1 MVRLREVTIIK
12 DPSLLNEKL
21 GPFKIRKIL
30 PLALGGMVGYGMI
43 KKGTIDDIVIGII
56 VIGAS
61 LIISLG
67 PDRSLSFENQLQAM
81 TYYYTLKSKGLRVS
95 TQQPQQTSQPSL
107 KPEEL
112 ELKISE
118 LKQQMKGEKDII
130 KKMKIKRELL
140 SYELQYYTSEINNV
154 EQRIQQLKAKMKGA
168 NKVTRSKISTKLREL
183 YKKRSELYKLKNRVN
198 AELRKFEKITLIDN
212 EEIND
217 LKKKIA
223 ELKSQIETTTD
234 KKKLKEL
241 KEQYN
246 ITMLEYYNKKILQ
259 DRALL
264 KLVND
269 KALKSKINAEL
280 KELYKK
286 KSELEKKLK
295 KSKIGT
301 SQTSSGGIVKIFR
314 FGGGK
319 K

>member
-21 GPFKIRKIL
+21 GPFKIKKLL

-43 KKGTIDDIVIGII
+43 KKGTIDDIVIGVI
-56 VIGAS
+56 VIVAS
-61 LIISLG
+61 LIITLG

-81 TYYYTLKSKGLRVS
+81 TYYYTLKSKGLRVN
-95 TQQPQQTSQPSL
+95 TQQPQQTTL

-140 SYELQYYTSEINNV
+140 SYELQYYTYEISNV
-154 EQRIQQLKAKMKGA
+154 EQRIQQLKAKMKDA
-168 NKVTRSKISTKLREL
+168 DKVTKSKISTKLREL
-183 YKKRSELYKLKNRVN
+183 YKKRSELYKLKNKVN
-198 AELRKFEKITLIDN
+198 AELKKFEKITLIDN

-217 LKKKIA
+217 LKKKVT
-223 ELKSQIETTTD
+223 ELKSQIKSTTD

-264 KLVND
+264 KFVND

-301 SQTSSGGIVKIFR
+301 GQTSSGGIVKIFR
-314 FGGGK
+314 R
-319 K
+319 

>member
-56 VIGAS
+56 VIVAS
-61 LIISLG
+61 LIITFG

-81 TYYYTLKSKGLRVS
+81 IYYYTLKSKGVKVN
-95 TQQPQQTSQPSL
+95 TQPQQTIQPTSL

-112 ELKISE
+112 KLKISE
-118 LKQQMKGEKDII
+118 LKQQMKDEKDII

-140 SYELQYYTSEINNV
+140 SYEVQYYTSKINNV
-154 EQRIQQLKAKMKGA
+154 EQGIQQLKAKMKDTD
-168 NKVTRSKISTKLREL
+168 KVTKSKISIELREL
-183 YKKRSELYKLKNRVN
+183 YKKRSELYKSKNKIN

-217 LKKKIA
+217 LKKKVT
-223 ELKSQIETTTD
+223 ELKSQIKSTTD

-241 KEQYN
+241 KEHYSN
-246 ITMLEYYNKKILQ
+246 VLLEYYNKKILQ

-269 KALKSKINAEL
+269 KMLKSKINAEL
-280 KELYKK
+280 KELHRKK
-286 KSELEKKLK
+286 TELEKKLK
-295 KSKIGT
+295 KSK
-301 SQTSSGGIVKIFR
+301 S
-314 FGGGK
+314 GGK

>member
-154 EQRIQQLKAKMKGA
+154 EQRIQQLKAKMKDA
-168 NKVTRSKISTKLREL
+168 DKVTKSKISTKLREL

>member
-43 KKGTIDDIVIGII
+43 RKGTLDDILIGII

-61 LIISLG
+61 LIITLG

-95 TQQPQQTSQPSL
+95 TQQPQQTIQPSL

-168 NKVTRSKISTKLREL
+168 NKVTRSKISTKLKDL
-183 YKKRSELYKLKNRVN
+183 YKKRSELYKLKNKAN

-246 ITMLEYYNKKILQ
+246 IAMLEYYNKKILQ

-264 KLVND
+264 KLVN

-280 KELYKK
+280 KELQRKK
-286 KSELEKKLK
+286 AELEKKLK

>member
-30 PLALGGMVGYGMI
+30 PLALGGMLGYGMI
-43 KKGTIDDIVIGII
+43 RKGTLDDILIGII
-56 VIGAS
+56 VIVAS
-61 LIISLG
+61 LIITFG

-81 TYYYTLKSKGLRVS
+81 IYYYTLKSKGVKVN
-95 TQQPQQTSQPSL
+95 TQPQQTIQPTSL

-112 ELKISE
+112 KLKISE
-118 LKQQMKGEKDII
+118 LKQQMKDEKDII

-140 SYELQYYTSEINNV
+140 SYEVQYYTSEINNV
-154 EQRIQQLKAKMKGA
+154 EQRIQQLKAKMKDTD
-168 NKVTRSKISTKLREL
+168 KVTKSKISIELREL
-183 YKKRSELYKLKNRVN
+183 YKKRSELYKSKNKIN

-217 LKKKIA
+217 LKKKVT
-223 ELKSQIETTTD
+223 ELKSQIKSTTD

-241 KEQYN
+241 KEHYSN
-246 ITMLEYYNKKILQ
+246 VLLEYYNKKILQ

-269 KALKSKINAEL
+269 KMLKSKINAEL
-280 KELYKK
+280 KELHRKK
-286 KSELEKKLK
+286 TELEKKLK
-295 KSKIGT
+295 KSK
-301 SQTSSGGIVKIFR
+301 S
-314 FGGGK
+314 GGK

>member
-1 MVRLREVTIIK
+1 MVKLREVTIIK

-30 PLALGGMVGYGMI
+30 PLALGGMLGYGMI
-43 KKGTIDDIVIGII
+43 RKGTIDDILIGII
-56 VIGAS
+56 VIVAS
-61 LIISLG
+61 LIITFG

-81 TYYYTLKSKGLRVS
+81 IYYYTLKSKGVKVN
-95 TQQPQQTSQPSL
+95 TQPQQAIQPTSL

-118 LKQQMKGEKDII
+118 LKQQMKDEKDII

-140 SYELQYYTSEINNV
+140 SYEVQYYTSEINNV
-154 EQRIQQLKAKMKGA
+154 EQRIQQLKAKMKDA
-168 NKVTRSKISTKLREL
+168 DKVTKSKISIKLREL
-183 YKKRSELYKLKNRVN
+183 YKKRSELYKSKNKIN

-217 LKKKIA
+217 LKKKVT
-223 ELKSQIETTTD
+223 ELKSQIKSTTD

-241 KEQYN
+241 KEQYSN
-246 ITMLEYYNKKILQ
+246 VLLEYYNKRILQ

-269 KALKSKINAEL
+269 KMFKSKINAEL
-280 KELYKK
+280 KELHRKK
-286 KSELEKKLK
+286 AELEKKLK
-295 KSKIGT
+295 RSKSSLLGLL
-301 SQTSSGGIVKIFR
+301 
-314 FGGGK
+314 GGK

>member
-30 PLALGGMVGYGMI
+30 PLALGGILGYGMI
-43 KKGTIDDIVIGII
+43 RKGTLDDILIGII
-56 VIGAS
+56 AIVAS
-61 LIISLG
+61 LIITFG

-81 TYYYTLKSKGLRVS
+81 IYYYTLKSKGVKVN
-95 TQQPQQTSQPSL
+95 TQPQQTIQPSL

-112 ELKISE
+112 KIKISG
-118 LKQQMKGEKDII
+118 LKQQMKDEKDII

-140 SYELQYYTSEINNV
+140 SYELQYYTSEINNA
-154 EQRIQQLKAKMKGA
+154 EQRIQQLKAKMKGTD
-168 NKVTRSKISTKLREL
+168 KITKSKISTELRKL
-183 YKKRSELYKLKNRVN
+183 YKKRSKLYKLKNKTN

-217 LKKKIA
+217 LKKKVT
-223 ELKSQIETTTD
+223 ELKSQIKSTTD

-241 KEQYN
+241 KGHYSN
-246 ITMLEYYNKKILQ
+246 VLLEYYNKKILQ

-269 KALKSKINAEL
+269 KMLKSKINAEL
-280 KELYKK
+280 KELHRKK
-286 KSELEKKLK
+286 TELEKKLK
-295 KSKIGT
+295 KAN
-301 SQTSSGGIVKIFR
+301 
-314 FGGGK
+314 
-319 K
+319 

>member
-30 PLALGGMVGYGMI
+30 PLALGGMIGYGMI
-43 KKGTIDDIVIGII
+43 KKGTIDDIVIGVI
-56 VIGAS
+56 VIVAS
-61 LIISLG
+61 LVITLG
-67 PDRSLSFENQLQAM
+67 PDRSLSFENQLQSM
-81 TYYYTLKSKGLRVS
+81 LYYFTLKSKGLKVN
-95 TQQPQQTSQPSL
+95 TQPQQTVQPSL

-118 LKQQMKGEKDII
+118 LRQKMKGEKDII
-130 KKMKIKRELL
+130 KKTKIKRELL
-140 SYELQYYTSEINNV
+140 SYELQYYTSEISNV

-168 NKVTRSKISTKLREL
+168 NKITRSKISAELRKLN
-183 YKKRSELYKLKNRVN
+183 KKRSELYKLKNKVN

-217 LKKKIA
+217 LKKKVT
-223 ELKSQIETTTD
+223 ELKSQIEGTTD

-241 KEQYN
+241 KEQYS
-246 ITMLEYYNKKILQ
+246 IALLEYYNKKILQ
-259 DRALL
+259 DTALL

-280 KELYKK
+280 KELQRKK
-286 KSELEKKLK
+286 AELEKKLK
-295 KSKIGT
+295 SKVDT
-301 SQTSSGGIVKIFR
+301 RQTSSGGIAKIFR
-314 FGGGK
+314 FK
-319 K
+319 R

>member
-30 PLALGGMVGYGMI
+30 PLALGGMLGYGMI
-43 KKGTIDDIVIGII
+43 RKGTLDDILIGII
-56 VIGAS
+56 VIVAS
-61 LIISLG
+61 LIITFG

-81 TYYYTLKSKGLRVS
+81 IYYYTLKSKGVKVN
-95 TQQPQQTSQPSL
+95 TQPQQIIQPSL

-112 ELKISE
+112 KLKISE
-118 LKQQMKGEKDII
+118 LKQQMKDEKDII

-140 SYELQYYTSEINNV
+140 SYEVQYYTSEINNV
-154 EQRIQQLKAKMKGA
+154 EQRIQQLKAKMKDTD
-168 NKVTRSKISTKLREL
+168 KVTKSKISIELREL
-183 YKKRSELYKLKNRVN
+183 YKKRSELYKSKNKIN

-217 LKKKIA
+217 LKKKVT
-223 ELKSQIETTTD
+223 ELKSQIKSTTD

-241 KEQYN
+241 KEHYSN
-246 ITMLEYYNKKILQ
+246 VLLEYYNKKILQ
-259 DRALL
+259 DKALL

-269 KALKSKINAEL
+269 KMLKSKINAEL
-280 KELYKK
+280 KELHRKK
-286 KSELEKKLK
+286 TELEKKLK
-295 KSKIGT
+295 KSK
-301 SQTSSGGIVKIFR
+301 S
-314 FGGGK
+314 GGK

>member
-1 MVRLREVTIIK
+1 MVRLREVAIIK

-21 GPFKIRKIL
+21 GPFKIKKLL

-43 KKGTIDDIVIGII
+43 RKGTLDDIVIGII
-56 VIGAS
+56 VIVAS
-61 LIISLG
+61 LIVTLG

-81 TYYYTLKSKGLRVS
+81 IYYFTLKSKGLRVN
-95 TQQPQQTSQPSL
+95 TQQPQQTIQSL

-112 ELKISE
+112 EIKITR
-118 LKQQMKGEKDII
+118 LKQQMKSEKDII
-130 KKMKIKRELL
+130 KKTKIKRELL

-154 EQRIQQLKAKMKGA
+154 EQRIGQLKAKMKGA

-183 YKKRSELYKLKNRVN
+183 YKKRSELYKLKNKVN

-217 LKKKIA
+217 LKKKVT

-259 DRALL
+259 DKSLL

-301 SQTSSGGIVKIFR
+301 GQTSSGGIVKIFKFR
-314 FGGGK
+314 R
-319 K
+319 

>member
-30 PLALGGMVGYGMI
+30 PLALGGMLGYGMI
-43 KKGTIDDIVIGII
+43 RKGTLDDILIGII
-56 VIGAS
+56 VIVAS
-61 LIISLG
+61 LIITFGG

-81 TYYYTLKSKGLRVS
+81 IYYYTLKSKGVKVN
-95 TQQPQQTSQPSL
+95 TQPQQTIQPSL

-112 ELKISE
+112 KLKISE
-118 LKQQMKGEKDII
+118 LKQQMKDEKDII

-140 SYELQYYTSEINNV
+140 SYEVQYYTSKINNV
-154 EQRIQQLKAKMKGA
+154 EQRIQQLKAKMKDTD
-168 NKVTRSKISTKLREL
+168 KVTKSKISIELREL
-183 YKKRSELYKLKNRVN
+183 YKKRSELYKSKNKIN

-217 LKKKIA
+217 LKKKVT
-223 ELKSQIETTTD
+223 ELKSQIKSTTD

-241 KEQYN
+241 KEHYSN
-246 ITMLEYYNKKILQ
+246 VLLEYYNKKILQ

-269 KALKSKINAEL
+269 KMLKSKINAEL
-280 KELYKK
+280 KELHRKK
-286 KSELEKKLK
+286 TELEKKLK
-295 KSKIGT
+295 KSK
-301 SQTSSGGIVKIFR
+301 S
-314 FGGGK
+314 GGK

>member
-30 PLALGGMVGYGMI
+30 PLALGGMLGYGMI
-43 KKGTIDDIVIGII
+43 RKGTIDDIIIGII
-56 VIGAS
+56 VIVAS
-61 LIISLG
+61 LVITFG
-67 PDRSLSFENQLQAM
+67 PDRSLSFENLLQAM
-81 TYYYTLKSKGLRVS
+81 IYYYTLKSKGMKVNV
-95 TQQPQQTSQPSL
+95 QPRQTIQPTSL

-118 LKQQMKGEKDII
+118 LKQQMKDEKDII

-140 SYELQYYTSEINNV
+140 SYELQYYTSEINDV
-154 EQRIQQLKAKMKGA
+154 EQRIQQLKVKMKEA
-168 NKVTRSKISTKLREL
+168 DKNTKSKISKKLREL
-183 YKKRSELYKLKNRVN
+183 YKKRSELYKSKNRIN
-198 AELRKFEKITLIDN
+198 AELRKFEKVTLIDN
-212 EEIND
+212 EEISD

-223 ELKSQIETTTD
+223 ELKSEIKSTTD

-241 KEQYN
+241 KEQYSN
-246 ITMLEYYNKKILQ
+246 VLLEYYNKKILQ

-269 KALKSKINAEL
+269 KMLKSKINEEL

-286 KSELEKKLK
+286 KAELEKKLK
-295 KSKIGT
+295 SKSGLL
-301 SQTSSGGIVKIFR
+301 GLL
-314 FGGGK
+314 GGK

>member
-30 PLALGGMVGYGMI
+30 PLALGGMLGYGMI
-43 KKGTIDDIVIGII
+43 RKGTLDDILIGVI
-56 VIGAS
+56 VIVAS
-61 LIISLG
+61 LIITFG

-81 TYYYTLKSKGLRVS
+81 IYYYTLKSKGVKVN
-95 TQQPQQTSQPSL
+95 TQPQQIIQPSL

-112 ELKISE
+112 KLKISE
-118 LKQQMKGEKDII
+118 LKQQMKDEKDII

-140 SYELQYYTSEINNV
+140 SYEVQYYTSEINNV
-154 EQRIQQLKAKMKGA
+154 EQRIQQLKAKMKDTD
-168 NKVTRSKISTKLREL
+168 KVTKSKISIELREL
-183 YKKRSELYKLKNRVN
+183 YKKRSELYKSKNKIN

-217 LKKKIA
+217 LKKKVT
-223 ELKSQIETTTD
+223 ELKSQIKSTTD

-241 KEQYN
+241 KEHYSN
-246 ITMLEYYNKKILQ
+246 VLLEYYNKKILQ

-269 KALKSKINAEL
+269 KMLKSKINAEL
-280 KELYKK
+280 KELHRKK
-286 KSELEKKLK
+286 TELEKKLK
-295 KSKIGT
+295 KSK
-301 SQTSSGGIVKIFR
+301 S
-314 FGGGK
+314 GGK

>member
-30 PLALGGMVGYGMI
+30 PLALGGMLGYGMI
-43 KKGTIDDIVIGII
+43 RKGTIDDIVIGTI

-61 LIISLG
+61 LLITLG
-67 PDRSLSFENQLQAM
+67 PDKSLSFENQLQAM
-81 TYYYTLKSKGLRVS
+81 IYYFTLKSKSVKVN
-95 TQQPQQTSQPSL
+95 TQQPQQTIQSTL

-118 LKQQMKGEKDII
+118 LKQQMKDEKDII
-130 KKMKIKRELL
+130 KKTKIKRELL

-154 EQRIQQLKAKMKGA
+154 EQRIQQLKAKMKDA
-168 NKVTRSKISTKLREL
+168 DKVTKNKISTKLREL

-217 LKKKIA
+217 LKKKVT
-223 ELKSQIETTTD
+223 ELKSQIEGATD

-246 ITMLEYYNKKILQ
+246 VTMLEYYNKKILQ
-259 DRALL
+259 DKALL
-264 KLVND
+264 KLVKD
-269 KALKSKINAEL
+269 KTLKSKINAEL
-280 KELYKK
+280 KELQKK

-295 KSKIGT
+295 SKVDNR
-301 SQTSSGGIVKIFR
+301 QTSSGGIAKIFKFR
-314 FGGGK
+314 R
-319 K
+319 

>member
-30 PLALGGMVGYGMI
+30 PLALGGMLGYGMI
-43 KKGTIDDIVIGII
+43 RKGTLDDILIGII
-56 VIGAS
+56 VIVAS
-61 LIISLG
+61 LIITFG

-81 TYYYTLKSKGLRVS
+81 IYYYTLKSKGVKVN
-95 TQQPQQTSQPSL
+95 TQPQQTIQPSL

-112 ELKISE
+112 KLKISE
-118 LKQQMKGEKDII
+118 LKQQMKDEKDII

-140 SYELQYYTSEINNV
+140 SYEVQYYTSEINNV
-154 EQRIQQLKAKMKGA
+154 EQRIQQLKAKMKDTD
-168 NKVTRSKISTKLREL
+168 KVTKSKISIELREL
-183 YKKRSELYKLKNRVN
+183 YKKRSELYKSKNKIN

-217 LKKKIA
+217 LKKKVT
-223 ELKSQIETTTD
+223 ELKSQIKSTTD

-241 KEQYN
+241 KEHYSN
-246 ITMLEYYNKKILQ
+246 VLLEYYNKKILQ

-269 KALKSKINAEL
+269 KMLKSKINAEL
-280 KELYKK
+280 KELHRKK
-286 KSELEKKLK
+286 TELEKKLK
-295 KSKIGT
+295 KSK
-301 SQTSSGGIVKIFR
+301 S
-314 FGGGK
+314 GGK

>member
-30 PLALGGMVGYGMI
+30 PLALGGMLGYGMI
-43 KKGTIDDIVIGII
+43 RKGTLDDILIGII
-56 VIGAS
+56 VIVAS
-61 LIISLG
+61 LIITFG

-81 TYYYTLKSKGLRVS
+81 IYYYTLKSKGVKVN
-95 TQQPQQTSQPSL
+95 TQPQQIIQPSL

-112 ELKISE
+112 KLKISE
-118 LKQQMKGEKDII
+118 LKQQMKDEKDII

-140 SYELQYYTSEINNV
+140 SYEVQYYTSEINNV
-154 EQRIQQLKAKMKGA
+154 EQRIQQLKAKMKDTD
-168 NKVTRSKISTKLREL
+168 KVTKSKISIELREL
-183 YKKRSELYKLKNRVN
+183 YKKRSELYKSKNKIN

-217 LKKKIA
+217 LKKKVT
-223 ELKSQIETTTD
+223 ELKSQIKSTTD

-241 KEQYN
+241 KEHYSN
-246 ITMLEYYNKKILQ
+246 VLLEYYNKKILQ

-269 KALKSKINAEL
+269 KMLKSKINAEL
-280 KELYKK
+280 KELHRKK
-286 KSELEKKLK
+286 TELEKKLK
-295 KSKIGT
+295 KSK
-301 SQTSSGGIVKIFR
+301 S
-314 FGGGK
+314 GGK

>member
-30 PLALGGMVGYGMI
+30 PLALGGMLGYGMI
-43 KKGTIDDIVIGII
+43 RKGTLDDILIGVI
-56 VIGAS
+56 VIVAS
-61 LIISLG
+61 LIITFG

-81 TYYYTLKSKGLRVS
+81 IYYYTLKSKGVKVN
-95 TQQPQQTSQPSL
+95 TQPQQTIQPSL

-118 LKQQMKGEKDII
+118 LKQQMKDEKDII

-140 SYELQYYTSEINNV
+140 SYEVQYYTSKINNV
-154 EQRIQQLKAKMKGA
+154 EQRIQQLKAKMKDTD
-168 NKVTRSKISTKLREL
+168 KVTKSKISIELREL
-183 YKKRSELYKLKNRVN
+183 YKKRSELYKSKNKIN

-217 LKKKIA
+217 LKKKVT
-223 ELKSQIETTTD
+223 ELKSQIKSTTD

-241 KEQYN
+241 KEHYSN
-246 ITMLEYYNKKILQ
+246 VLLEYYNKKILQ

-269 KALKSKINAEL
+269 KMLKSKINAEL
-280 KELYKK
+280 KELHRKK
-286 KSELEKKLK
+286 TELEKKLK
-295 KSKIGT
+295 KSK
-301 SQTSSGGIVKIFR
+301 S
-314 FGGGK
+314 GGK

>member
-30 PLALGGMVGYGMI
+30 PLALGGMLGYGMI
-43 KKGTIDDIVIGII
+43 RKGTLDDILIGII
-56 VIGAS
+56 VIVAS
-61 LIISLG
+61 LIITFG

-81 TYYYTLKSKGLRVS
+81 IYYYTLKSKGVKVN
-95 TQQPQQTSQPSL
+95 TQPQQTIQPSL

-112 ELKISE
+112 KLKISE
-118 LKQQMKGEKDII
+118 LKQQMKDEKDII

-140 SYELQYYTSEINNV
+140 SYEVQYYTSKINNV
-154 EQRIQQLKAKMKGA
+154 EQRIQQLKAKMKDTD
-168 NKVTRSKISTKLREL
+168 KVTKSKISIELREL
-183 YKKRSELYKLKNRVN
+183 YKKRSELYKSKNKIN

-217 LKKKIA
+217 LKKKVT
-223 ELKSQIETTTD
+223 ELKSQIKSTTD

-241 KEQYN
+241 KEHYSN
-246 ITMLEYYNKKILQ
+246 VLLEYYNKKILQ

-269 KALKSKINAEL
+269 KMLKSKINAEL
-280 KELYKK
+280 KELHRKK
-286 KSELEKKLK
+286 TELEKKLK
-295 KSKIGT
+295 KSK
-301 SQTSSGGIVKIFR
+301 S
-314 FGGGK
+314 GGK

>member
-30 PLALGGMVGYGMI
+30 PLALGGMLGYGMI
-43 KKGTIDDIVIGII
+43 RKGTLDDILIGII
-56 VIGAS
+56 VIVAS
-61 LIISLG
+61 LIITFG

-81 TYYYTLKSKGLRVS
+81 IYYYTLKSKGVKVN
-95 TQQPQQTSQPSL
+95 TQPQQTIQPTSL

-112 ELKISE
+112 KLKISE
-118 LKQQMKGEKDII
+118 LKQQMKDEKDII

-140 SYELQYYTSEINNV
+140 SYEVQYYTSKINNV
-154 EQRIQQLKAKMKGA
+154 EQGIQQLKAKMKDTD
-168 NKVTRSKISTKLREL
+168 KVTKSKISIELREL
-183 YKKRSELYKLKNRVN
+183 YKKRSELYKSKNKIN

-217 LKKKIA
+217 LKKKVT
-223 ELKSQIETTTD
+223 ELKSQIKSTTD

-241 KEQYN
+241 KEHYSN
-246 ITMLEYYNKKILQ
+246 VLLEYYNKKILQ

-269 KALKSKINAEL
+269 KMLKSKINAEL
-280 KELYKK
+280 KELHRKK
-286 KSELEKKLK
+286 TELEKKLK
-295 KSKIGT
+295 KSK
-301 SQTSSGGIVKIFR
+301 S
-314 FGGGK
+314 GGK